1 VKIRFRRGLGHN
13 ERDRPLGAH
22 DAALPR
28 IPEVAVTFNTE
39 FRWTS
44 AARTD
49 VGCVRQINED
59 ALLDAPERGLWAV
72 ADGMGGH
79 AVGDLASRMVIESLA
94 KAAGPN
100 GLPSVIA
107 DARARLL
114 DVNERLRLEAAR
126 RQVSRIGSTVVLLA
140 ARGGVC
146 AYVWAGDSRIYLFRQ
161 GRLMQLT
168 RDHSHVEELKAR
180 GQLTAEE
187 ALHHPAQHL
196 ITRAVG
202 ALDVLE
208 LDENTLT
215 LNDGDTFLLCS
226 DGLSNEVSE
235 AEMAS
240 ELESGN
246 CEAAA
251 QRLLEIALARGAR
264 DNISVVVAHAED
276 LMATDKTQVNPSI

>member
-1 VKIRFRRGLGHN
+1 
-13 ERDRPLGAH
+13 
-22 DAALPR
+22 
-28 IPEVAVTFNTE
+28 VTFNTE

-49 VGCVRQINED
+49 TGCVRQINED

-94 KAAGPN
+94 RVSASN
-100 GLPSVIA
+100 DLPGVIA
-107 DARARLL
+107 DARTRLL
-114 DVNERLRLEAAR
+114 DVNDQLRAEAAR
-126 RQVSRIGSTVVLLA
+126 RMVSRIGSTVVLLA
-140 ARGGVC
+140 ARDGACG
-146 AYVWAGDSRIYLFRQ
+146 YVWAGDSRIYLFRQ
-161 GRLMQLT
+161 GRLVQLT

-208 LDENTLT
+208 LDENTLA
-215 LNDGDTFLLCS
+215 LHDGDTFLLCS

-235 AEMAS
+235 AEIMN
-240 ELESGN
+240 ELAPGN
-246 CEAAA
+246 CDMAA
-251 QRLLEIALARGAR
+251 QRLLEIALARGGR
-264 DNISVVVAHAED
+264 DNISVVVAHVED
-276 LMATDKTQVNPSI
+276 LMAPDKTQVNPSI